1 MWVEGWIRTCE
12 VVFAIG
18 VEGWLVV
25 VKAVN
30 VPPTTGDPRG
40 GPPINVSDCGGSD
53 ALGARAAA
61 RERRCHVQNGK

>member
-30 VPPTTGDPRG
+30 VPPTGANNL
-40 GPPINVSDCGGSD
+40 NVSDCGGSD